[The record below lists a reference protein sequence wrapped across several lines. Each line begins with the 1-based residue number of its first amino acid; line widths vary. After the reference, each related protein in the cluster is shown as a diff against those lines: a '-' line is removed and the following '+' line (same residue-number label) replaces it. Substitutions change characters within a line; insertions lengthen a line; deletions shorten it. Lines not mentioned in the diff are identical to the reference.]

1 MPKGK
6 MKEIEL
12 IFDRQLMLSI
22 AYEDGRE
29 VKENQFVNRA
39 AIDVGEIHTITAVA
53 ENGENL
59 IITGRH
65 LRSIHRLRNKKL
77 SELQR
82 KMSKCTKGSK
92 QWKRYN
98 RAKRYVLSKSEHQLR
113 DALHKTTK
121 QFVDWCLA
129 TEVKEVAFW

>member
-1 MPKGK
+1 MGIFEGKGQKPLNIWVKEWPKGK

-59 IITGRH
+59 IITGRR

-82 KMSKCTKGSK
+82 KMSKCTKGSSRK
-92 QWKRYN
+92 ISN
-98 RAKRYVLSKSEHQLR
+98 L
-113 DALHKTTK
+113 
-121 QFVDWCLA
+121 
-129 TEVKEVAFW
+129 

>member
-1 MPKGK
+1 MGIFEGRRQKPLNIWVKEWPKGK
-6 MKEIEL
+6 IKEIEL
-12 IFDRQLMLSI
+12 IFDQQLMLSI

-65 LRSIHRLRNKKL
+65 LRSIHRLCNKKL

-82 KMSKCTKGSK
+82 KMSKCTKGSSRK
-92 QWKRYN
+92 ISN
-98 RAKRYVLSKSEHQLR
+98 L
-113 DALHKTTK
+113 
-121 QFVDWCLA
+121 
-129 TEVKEVAFW
+129 